1 MEAPS
6 RTCPAGGVA
15 LIRESPTDP
24 SEYPDRY
31 WDVSCTICGHV
42 GTTGPH
48 VARAGAGSLAERHLT
63 DGYRKPG
70 IDPEPWNPIDEERVE
85 VDAHVAAARLP
96 GGKFYTGPITADE
109 EAAVRRALAETDGE
123 RHTLNTGEPH
133 G

>member
-1 MEAPS
+1 METPS

-24 SEYPDRY
+24 SEHPDRY
-31 WDVSCTICGHV
+31 WDVTCTTCGHV

-48 VARAGAGSLAERHLT
+48 VARASVDGLVARHLA

-70 IDPEPWNPIDEERVE
+70 IDVEPWDPTDEEIAE
-85 VDAHVAAARLP
+85 VDARVAEALRAP

-109 EAAVRRALAETDGE
+109 EAAVRRALNALGVPMMEENDG
-123 RHTLNTGEPH
+123 
-133 G
+133 